1 MSDLSLLSIMY
12 YIVVM
17 PIQII
22 FEIIFSIAFN
32 ISMNAGM
39 SIFALSLAMNFLVLP
54 LYNCADDM
62 QAKAMALETKLSGGI
77 KHIKKTFHGDE
88 QLMMLQTYYRQNHY
102 SPYNVVK
109 CSLPVLLEIPFFIA
123 AYDFLSQLDLLHG
136 MTLGPIKDLGAAD
149 GLLVYGAYTINLL
162 PIIMTLLNVVATYFF
177 VKSYPMGTKIQ
188 LYGIAAF
195 FLVFLYNSPAGLV
208 LYWSLNNL
216 FNLLKTILIK
226 TKEPARYSKLLLA
239 LSGVGLLTYGLY
251 FNKEATVDELT
262 FCFLY
267 SVITIIPMLWSI
279 ISRKLA
285 RGSKDTC
292 HIYHTKLFVIASVF
306 LTILLGV
313 VIPSNIISASPQEF
327 IIMEYHFNP
336 MEYIAYS
343 TAIAFG
349 TFIVWI
355 GVFRFFSSKDHK
367 YYHDFFVCSCCIL
380 GLLNYLFFG
389 RALGTINTILQYE
402 RGFYFP
408 PKEIFINLALV
419 VIIFFTVLM
428 NWRKIRVVIYDF
440 LLVGTIALVCVSL
453 FNFYI
458 INKKMK
464 YDVVVSKNSPIVG
477 SILNLS
483 KEGKNVIVFMLDRAV
498 GPYVP
503 FIFNE
508 KPELK
513 KQFEGFIY
521 YANTLSLG
529 GCTNIG
535 SPSLFGGYEYSPLG
549 MNSRKDVSL
558 KDKHNEALKIM
569 PYLFDDKGFFVNVC
583 DPTYANYQWIPDL
596 SIFDER
602 SSIKKYNTMGRVR
615 NDNDKI
621 HYINKKEYIKNNK
634 RNFFAH
640 SILKCMPV
648 VIQLYI
654 YDRGNYFSLLHR
666 YGQQNISFYRAKGLS
681 GAFTDSYN
689 VLHNLGK
696 LTKISEQGDNFLLLT
711 NDTTHSDCMLSMPD
725 YIPADTIDNSSYEA
739 TIERIDSTGKK
750 LNFPDLES
758 YKAYQ
763 SNMAAYLELGKW
775 FEYLQKNNIYKNTR
789 IILVSDH
796 GSYWTR
802 YQDYFTM
809 DKLNT
814 LRFRPLL
821 MVKDFDSKGQIASS
835 NRLMYNADVPRL
847 AMQGIMENP
856 INPFTGND
864 IFDNEFTRGKQY
876 VFTSGHWSVDFNNGN
891 QFIADDWYRVEGD
904 INNMD
909 NWHLVKKNAV
919 LPY

>member
-1 MSDLSLLSIMY
+1 MSLLSILY
-12 YIVVM
+12 YIIVM
-17 PIQII
+17 PIQIL
-22 FEIIFSIAFN
+22 FEMIFSLAFK

-54 LYNCADDM
+54 LYNYADAM
-62 QAKAMALETKLSGGI
+62 QAKAMDLESKLSDGI

-88 QLMMLQTYYRQNHY
+88 QLMMLQTYYRQNNY

-123 AYDFLSQLDLLHG
+123 AYDFLSQLDILQG
-136 MTLGPIKDLGAAD
+136 MTLGPINDLGAAD
-149 GLLVYGAYTINLL
+149 SLLVFGDYTLNLL
-162 PIIMTLLNVVATYFF
+162 PLIMTLLNVVATYCFA
-177 VKSYPMGTKIQ
+177 KSYPMGTKIQ
-188 LYGIAAF
+188 LYGIAGF

-208 LYWSLNNL
+208 FYWTLNNL
-216 FNLLKTILIK
+216 FNLFKTIFIK
-226 TKEPARYSKLLLA
+226 SKEPARYTKLLLA
-239 LSGVGLLTYGLY
+239 LSGICLLAYGLY
-251 FNKEATVDELT
+251 FDKKATVDELT
-262 FCFLY
+262 FYFFY
-267 SVITIIPMLWSI
+267 SLITMIPVLWSI
-279 ISRKLA
+279 VTRKIVWGREA
-285 RGSKDTC
+285 FCPNCSTRQ
-292 HIYHTKLFVIASVF
+292 FVVASVF
-306 LTILLGV
+306 LTILLGL
-313 VIPSNIISASPQEF
+313 VIPSNIIASSPQEF
-327 IIMEYHFNP
+327 IILEYHFNP

-343 TAIAFG
+343 LAISFG
-349 TFIVWI
+349 AFIVWMGI
-355 GVFRFFSSKDHK
+355 YYSLSSTEHK
-367 YYHDFFVCSCCIL
+367 YKQEFFICLSCVL
-380 GLLNYLFFG
+380 ALFNYLFFG
-389 RALGTINTILQYE
+389 QHLGTMNPTLQYE
-402 RGFYFP
+402 KGFYFP
-408 PKEIFINLALV
+408 PKEIIINLV
-419 VIIFFTVLM
+419 FIIIIIFFAHRFWKKL
-428 NWRKIRVVIYDF
+428 RAVIYDS
-440 LLVGTIALVCVSL
+440 LLVGTIALIGVSA
-453 FNFYI
+453 FNIYN
-458 INKKMK
+458 INKNLDF
-464 YDVVVSKNSPIVG
+464 DVVVSKNSTIEG
-477 SILNLS
+477 KIFNLS
-483 KEGKNVIVFMLDRAV
+483 KEGKNVIVLMLDRAI
-498 GPYVP
+498 GPLVP

-513 KQFEGFIY
+513 RQFEGFVY

-621 HYINKKEYIKNNK
+621 QYINKKEYIKNNK

-648 VIQLYI
+648 LLQLYI
-654 YDRGNYFSLLHR
+654 YDGGNYFSLLHR
-666 YGQQNISFYRAKGLS
+666 YGQQNISFYKAKGLS
-681 GAFTDSYN
+681 GVFTDSYN
-689 VLHNLGK
+689 VLHNLEK
-696 LTKISEQGDNFLLLT
+696 LTKISEQGDNFLFLT

-725 YIPADTIDNSSYEA
+725 YIPAETIDNSSYEEA
-739 TIERIDSTGKK
+739 IERIDSTGKK
-750 LNFPDLES
+750 LNFSDLES

-796 GSYWTR
+796 GSNLTR

-891 QFIADDWYRVEGD
+891 QFIADDWYTVDGD

-909 NWHLVKKNAV
+909 NWHLVKKNSV